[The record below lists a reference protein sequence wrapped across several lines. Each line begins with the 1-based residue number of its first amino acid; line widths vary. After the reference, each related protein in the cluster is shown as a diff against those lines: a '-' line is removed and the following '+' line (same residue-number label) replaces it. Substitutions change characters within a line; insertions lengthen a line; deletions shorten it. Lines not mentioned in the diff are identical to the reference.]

1 MNKYT
6 VLPIINSWLLDMEM
20 EKELIQ
26 DKVDT
31 KGQIISKC
39 PIGDFKPTKKPTSF
53 CFSKDFCQSL

>member
-1 MNKYT
+1 
-6 VLPIINSWLLDMEM
+6 MEM
-20 EKELIQ
+20 EKELIR

-53 CFSKDFCQSL
+53 CKDFCPKL